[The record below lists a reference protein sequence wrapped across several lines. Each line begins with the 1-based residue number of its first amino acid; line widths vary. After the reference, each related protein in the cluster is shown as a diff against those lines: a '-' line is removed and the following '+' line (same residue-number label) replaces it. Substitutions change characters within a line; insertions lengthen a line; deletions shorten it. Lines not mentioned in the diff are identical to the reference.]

1 MTQTQSTTVS
11 EKDYLKTLAKG
22 LQLIKSFD
30 GVPQMTLSEVAKV
43 NDLSR
48 AAARRHLHTLRH
60 LGYVAQIG
68 DKFQLSP
75 KILDIGHSF
84 LSSLSFAE
92 VLSPFMNDLSH
103 KLNRPCSAAILDGHE
118 IVYVSHIGRT
128 EIISI
133 NLTVGSR
140 LPAYA
145 TSIGQVL
152 LGGLSDEALQEFLE
166 EGDFPRL
173 TSYTIT
179 DKDELR
185 NAVIKAREDGY
196 ALVDQQFEIGLR
208 SVSVPVRGHTGEIVC
223 AISVS
228 RFNENIS
235 PEESTRMYLPTML
248 ETTAKLNSVIA
259 SIKHDWLPAHH
270 TMRMSGSGLST
281 GR

>member
-1 MTQTQSTTVS
+1 MTQTNSTPAS
-11 EKDYLKTLAKG
+11 EKDFLKTLAKG

-60 LGYVAQIG
+60 LGYMVQIG
-68 DKFQLSP
+68 DKFQLTP
-75 KILDIGHSF
+75 KILDIGYSF
-84 LSSLSFAE
+84 LSCLSFTE
-92 VLSPFMNDLSH
+92 LLSPFMNDLSY
-103 KLNRPCSAAILDGHE
+103 KLNRPCSAAILDGDE
-118 IVYVSHIGRT
+118 IVYVSHIGRS

-152 LGGLSDEALQEFLE
+152 LGGLSDEALQEFLDE
-166 EGDFPRL
+166 SDFPRL

-196 ALVDQQFEIGLR
+196 SQIDQQFEIGLR
-208 SVSVPVRGHTGEIVC
+208 SVAVPVIGHRGEIVC
-223 AISVS
+223 ALSVS
-228 RFNENIS
+228 RFNETVS

-248 ETTAKLNSVIA
+248 ETTALLNSAIA
-259 SIKHDWLPAHH
+259 NIRQDWRPQHY
-270 TMRMSGSGLST
+270 TTQMPGSGRSA

>member
-1 MTQTQSTTVS
+1 MSDTNNTNVA

-30 GVPQMTLSEVAKV
+30 GVSRMTLSEVAKM

-48 AAARRHLHTLRH
+48 ATARRHLHTLRH
-60 LGYVAQIG
+60 LGYVTQIG
-68 DKFQLSP
+68 DKFQLTP

-103 KLNRPCSAAILDGHE
+103 KLKRPCSAAILDGNE

-133 NLTVGSR
+133 NITVGFR

-152 LGGLSDEALQEFLE
+152 LGGLSDEALDEFLE
-166 EGDFPRL
+166 ENEFPHL
-173 TSYTIT
+173 TAHTIT
-179 DKDELR
+179 DKDALR
-185 NAVIKAREDGY
+185 KTIVKARENGF
-196 ALVDQQFEIGLR
+196 ALVDQQFELGLR
-208 SVSVPVRGHTGEIVC
+208 SVAAPIKGHTGEIVC
-223 AISVS
+223 ALSVS
-228 RFNENIS
+228 RFNENVG
-235 PEESTRMYLPTML
+235 PEESTRMYLPAML
-248 ETTAKLNSVIA
+248 ETTAKLSSVIA
-259 SIKHDWLPAHH
+259 SIRSDWRPEHY
-270 TMRMSGSGLST
+270 TTPIPLS
-281 GR
+281 